1 MIHHIKAICMTLC
14 NREITHEKKSI
25 YTYLLDS
32 LYFIS
37 VGKDG
42 NKRIPSTRK

>member
-14 NREITHEKKSI
+14 KPEKKSI